1 MPRGSLKIFDAM
13 TRKSLSGN
21 HCLAFVLLVAASLSN
36 NALAGSCDMQ
46 TQMQAAQSAEQQ
58 RRLNNITN
66 SYQQLGLLNDLQN
79 QCLAAMPAVPTEIGG
94 SSLIAT
100 AMNRIMQSTCN
111 QLASKARSTAQSAIS
126 QARYTAQSAVSGII
140 GNGAIS
146 NTVTGIAGNYA
157 ANSLS
162 SGTDAAANAAA
173 TQAKDG
179 LLSNVTNTSNAAISS
194 ALNSITRL
202 FQ

>member
-1 MPRGSLKIFDAM
+1 M
-13 TRKSLSGN
+13 TRKSLLGF
-21 HCLAFVLLVAASLSN
+21 HCRALVLTVAA
-36 NALAGSCDMQ
+36 ALANSAFAGSCDMQ

-58 RRLNNITN
+58 RRLNNIAN

-94 SSLIAT
+94 STLIAT
-100 AMNRIMQSTCN
+100 AMNKIVQSTCS

-126 QARYTAQSAVSGII
+126 QARNSAQSAVSGII

-157 ANSLS
+157 SNSLS
-162 SGTDAAANAAA
+162 SGTDAAANSAT

-179 LLSNVTNTSNAAISS
+179 LLSNTTNAANSAISG

>member
-1 MPRGSLKIFDAM
+1 M
-13 TRKSLSGN
+13 TRKFVSCF
-21 HCLAFVLLVAASLSN
+21 HCRALVLLVAAALSN
-36 NALAGSCDMQ
+36 SAIASSCDMQ
-46 TQMQAAQSAEQQ
+46 TQMQAAQTAEQQ

-79 QCLAAMPAVPTEIGG
+79 QCLAAMPSVPTEVGG

-100 AMNRIMQSTCN
+100 AMNRIIQSTCN
-111 QLASKARSTAQSAIS
+111 QLASRARSTAQSAIS
-126 QARYTAQSAVSGII
+126 QARYAAQSAVSGII

-157 ANSLS
+157 SNSLS
-162 SGTDAAANAAA
+162 SGTDAAANTAT

-179 LLSNVTNTSNAAISS
+179 LLSNTTNTANSAISG

>member
-1 MPRGSLKIFDAM
+1 M
-13 TRKSLSGN
+13 TRKPISGF
-21 HCLAFVLLVAASLSN
+21 HARPLMFLAAAAIANS
-36 NALAGSCDMQ
+36 AVAGSCDMQ
-46 TQMQAAQSAEQQ
+46 TQMQSAQTAEQQ

-79 QCLAAMPAVPTEIGG
+79 QCLASMPAVPTEVGG
-94 SSLIAT
+94 STIIAT
-100 AMNRIMQSTCN
+100 AMNRIVQSTCN
-111 QLASKARSTAQSAIS
+111 QLATKARSTAQSAIS
-126 QARYTAQSAVSGII
+126 QARYAAQSAVSGII

-157 ANSLS
+157 SNSPS
-162 SGTDAAANAAA
+162 SGTDAAANTAT

-179 LLSNVTNTSNAAISS
+179 LLSNVTNTSNSAIGS
-194 ALNSITRL
+194 AINSITRL

>member
-1 MPRGSLKIFDAM
+1 M
-13 TRKSLSGN
+13 TRKPTSGFYART
-21 HCLAFVLLVAASLSN
+21 LALLVAA
-36 NALAGSCDMQ
+36 ALANSAFAGSCDMQ
-46 TQMQAAQSAEQQ
+46 TQMQSAQTAEQQ

-79 QCLAAMPAVPTEIGG
+79 QCLASMPAVPTEIGG
-94 SSLIAT
+94 STLIAT
-100 AMNRIMQSTCN
+100 AMNRIVQSTCN

-126 QARYTAQSAVSGII
+126 QARYAAQSAVSGII

-157 ANSLS
+157 SNSLS
-162 SGTDAAANAAA
+162 SGTDAAANSAA

-179 LLSNVTNTSNAAISS
+179 LLSNTTNTANSAIGS
-194 ALNSITRL
+194 AINSITRL